1 MFAKPRVTFYLSE
14 ERYETMFYLKR
25 RLPQLVYSKVA
36 LTPAM
41 QKQSKQWKQVLDR
54 ADKNAKDARFFT

>member
-25 RLPQLVYSKVA
+25 RLPQLAYSKVA
-36 LTPAM
+36 ITPSM
-41 QKQSKQWKQVLDR
+41 
-54 ADKNAKDARFFT
+54 